1 MEWFLLTGQ
10 PQTGKTTV
18 VKKTLSLLKQQGI
31 LPQPR
36 GFITEERINA
46 QGKRCGFNIQ
56 TVGLSKEQTITFATK
71 TKKTKYKTGQYFVD
85 PEPLDTVGVDS
96 ISHSSKVG
104 KSLYVIDEIGRMEMH
119 STKFK
124 SRIVEMLEDN
134 DCVVIGT
141 VAAPRYGHV
150 VPLAETVKANRRV
163 NVYHIK
169 KSTRDEVCARFQEDV
184 LQYLQ
189 RSGGVTRSKQSGVE
203 AMGVEAHD

>member
-1 MEWFLLTGQ
+1 M
-10 PQTGKTTV
+10 
-18 VKKTLSLLKQQGI
+18 
-31 LPQPR
+31 
-36 GFITEERINA
+36 
-46 QGKRCGFNIQ
+46 
-56 TVGLSKEQTITFATK
+56 
-71 TKKTKYKTGQYFVD
+71 
-85 PEPLDTVGVDS
+85 
-96 ISHSSKVG
+96 HSSK
-104 KSLYVIDEIGRMEMH
+104 
-119 STKFK
+119 FK
-124 SRIVEMLEDN
+124 ARIVEMLKDK

-150 VPLAETVKANRRV
+150 VPLAETVKDSKRV

>member
-18 VKKTLSLLKQQGI
+18 VKKTLNLLKQHGI
-31 LPQPR
+31 SPQPK
-36 GFITEERINA
+36 GFITEERISA

-56 TVGLSKEQTITFATK
+56 TVGLGTEHTVTFATK
-71 TKKTKYKTGQYFVD
+71 TKRTKYKTGQYFVD

-96 ISHSSKVG
+96 ISDNEAD

-119 STKFK
+119 SSKFK
-124 SRIVEMLEDN
+124 ARIVEMLKDN

-150 VPLAETVKANRRV
+150 VPLAETVKDSKRV

-169 KSTRDEVCARFQEDV
+169 KSTREEVCVKFQEDV
-184 LQYLQ
+184 LQYLLQ
-189 RSGGVTRSKQSGVE
+189 TGFAGSR
-203 AMGVEAHD
+203 

>member
-96 ISHSSKVG
+96 I
-104 KSLYVIDEIGRMEMH
+104 
-119 STKFK
+119 
-124 SRIVEMLEDN
+124 
-134 DCVVIGT
+134 
-141 VAAPRYGHV
+141 
-150 VPLAETVKANRRV
+150 
-163 NVYHIK
+163 
-169 KSTRDEVCARFQEDV
+169 
-184 LQYLQ
+184 
-189 RSGGVTRSKQSGVE
+189 
-203 AMGVEAHD
+203 